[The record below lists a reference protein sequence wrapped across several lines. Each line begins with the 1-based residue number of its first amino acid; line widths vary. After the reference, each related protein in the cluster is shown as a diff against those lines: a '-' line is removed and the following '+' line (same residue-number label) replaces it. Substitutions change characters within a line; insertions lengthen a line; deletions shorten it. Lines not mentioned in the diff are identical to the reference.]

1 MPMSRWDSSNSY
13 PLTSFHR
20 AAHQAASIADDEQT
34 TPTPPPSKSGVLI
47 DGFRVSPAVPVILD
61 DLSGL
66 LPPGFNPD
74 ATFTTPSPPPTTTTT
89 PEVPTVPTRGPRPT
103 TRKLTTTTKPPTT
116 TTTRKPFEF
125 TPLPTE
131 ATTKTTTQKLY
142 VSTNFF
148 RPTLPTTPDNQE
160 PETSSEIVS
169 VETSSVG
176 KNPSTQE
183 KSQVSSQEPTVSSS
197 SSFTKVKTT
206 SSSQTSSTSSESNYN
221 INNRLDELASNLD
234 PWAHIQHA
242 EHKVDSW
249 ISRHTVP
256 LSPPSI
262 LNLF

>member
-1 MPMSRWDSSNSY
+1 M
-13 PLTSFHR
+13 
-20 AAHQAASIADDEQT
+20 QT
-34 TPTPPPSKSGVLI
+34 NNK
-47 DGFRVSPAVPVILD
+47 
-61 DLSGL
+61 
-66 LPPGFNPD
+66 
-74 ATFTTPSPPPTTTTT
+74 
-89 PEVPTVPTRGPRPT
+89 TR
-103 TRKLTTTTKPPTT
+103 RKLATTTKPPTT

-176 KNPSTQE
+176 ENPSTQK

-206 SSSQTSSTSSESNYN
+206 SSSQTSSTSSESSYN

-242 EHKVDSW
+242 EHKVGSW
-249 ISRHTVP
+249 IIS
-256 LSPPSI
+256 
-262 LNLF
+262 